1 MVRLIIQNSRVKDR
15 LIAFRVD
22 DKTYIRLKE
31 IAKRYDISV
40 SEAVRQM
47 VDITLDK
54 LSQ

>member
-1 MVRLIIQNSRVKDR
+1 MERHLIQDGRVKDR

-31 IAKRYDISV
+31 IAKRYDIGV

-47 VDITLDK
+47 VDITLNR
-54 LSQ
+54 LR